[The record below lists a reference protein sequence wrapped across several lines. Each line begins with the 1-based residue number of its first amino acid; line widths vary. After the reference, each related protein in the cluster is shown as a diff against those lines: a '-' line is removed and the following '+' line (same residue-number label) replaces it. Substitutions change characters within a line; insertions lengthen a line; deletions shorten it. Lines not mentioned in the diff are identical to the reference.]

1 MAVVE
6 NARRSGVSL
15 KLNAGADPVT
25 GRMIVK
31 SCSLGKVRPG
41 ADAEGVVRV
50 ADLLLT
56 VLEYPAVRM
65 ERTETSTL
73 EKV

>member
-1 MAVVE
+1 M
-6 NARRSGVSL
+6 
-15 KLNAGADPVT
+15 KLNAGTDPAS

-41 ADAEGVVRV
+41 ADAEGIVRV
-50 ADLLLT
+50 ADLLLG

-65 ERTETSTL
+65 ERTEVSAL
-73 EKV
+73 EKA

>member
-15 KLNAGADPVT
+15 KLNAGSDPVS

-31 SCSLGKVRPG
+31 SCSLGRVKPG
-41 ADAEGVVRV
+41 ADAEGIVRV
-50 ADLLLT
+50 ADLLLG

-65 ERTETSTL
+65 ERTEVSTL
-73 EKV
+73 EKA

>member
-6 NARRSGVSL
+6 NARYNNVSL
-15 KLNAGADPVT
+15 KLNAGNHLVT

-31 SCSLGKVRPG
+31 SCSLGKMVPD
-41 ADAEGVVRV
+41 ADKEKIMAVAELASAVTKYPTVRV
-50 ADLLLT
+50 
-56 VLEYPAVRM
+56 ERAVIF
-65 ERTETSTL
+65 SL